1 MMAGMATATT
11 RPYGGVSADE
21 RRLARRGRLLDAGL
35 ALLGT
40 GGWEQTTMTAVCSA
54 AKLTERYFYES
65 FRNRDELLL
74 AVLDR
79 TAEQIRLA
87 IVAALRPP
95 AGEGFVDATTAV
107 RSAVD
112 AFVDVLVDDPR
123 VARVVLVEAVASP
136 TLRQRR
142 GRLVRDFATRIVVQN
157 RQLFGAAALPSPQA
171 EIQALLYVG
180 GAAELFAAWFT
191 GALDASREQVVDA
204 AVALFGASAHS

>member
-1 MMAGMATATT
+1 MARSTT
-11 RPYGGVSADE
+11 RSYGGVSAE
-21 RRLARRGRLLDAGL
+21 QRRTGRRERLLDAGL

-40 GGWEQTTMTAVCSA
+40 VGWEQTTMTAVCA
-54 AKLTERYFYES
+54 EAKLTERYFYES

-79 TAEQIRLA
+79 TAERLRLA
-87 IVAALRPP
+87 IVAALHSTPDD
-95 AGEGFVDATTAV
+95 AGAAV
-107 RSAVD
+107 RRAVD

-123 VARVVLVEAVASP
+123 AARVVLVESVAAP
-136 TLRQRR
+136 PLRRRR
-142 GRLVRDFATRIVVQN
+142 GELVRDFATRIVAQN
-157 RQLFGAAALPSPQA
+157 RQLFGPTALPSPQA

-191 GALDASREQVVDA
+191 GALDATREQVVDA

>member
-1 MMAGMATATT
+1 
-11 RPYGGVSADE
+11 VSADE
-21 RRLARRGRLLDAGL
+21 RRLARRERLLDAGL
-35 ALLGT
+35 ALLGSK
-40 GGWEQTTMTAVCSA
+40 GWEQTTMTAVCSA

-87 IVAALRPP
+87 IVAALRSTT
-95 AGEGFVDATTAV
+95 GDAAAAV
-107 RSAVD
+107 RDAVD
-112 AFVDVLVDDPR
+112 AFVDVLVGDPP
-123 VARVVLVEAVASP
+123 VARVVLVESVAAP
-136 TLRQRR
+136 TLRERR
-142 GRLVRDFATRIVVQN
+142 GQLVRDFAGRIVAQN

-180 GAAELFAAWFT
+180 GVAELFAAWST
-191 GALDASREQVVDA
+191 GALDASRAQVVDA